1 MTRLLRSQ
9 PTLSACCLGLLLS
22 LSWPLAGQSPDAI
35 DDTAEQI
42 SALRAEI
49 ASLQERLASQ
59 EDDRDEL
66 QAALREA
73 ETQMSVLDQQL
84 SKLNGER
91 AQLQQKIDQLDQ
103 EGEQLRSAQ
112 QQRADTIDASIQQL
126 WLLQQGGGFRVW
138 LGDQN
143 SEDVARNLAYFQMVI
158 EAQQQSIDA
167 YEKGLEALALNRD
180 TIAQTESE
188 LQAQSEA
195 VEAARDALAT
205 QREARQVALAAI
217 NQKVESDQQRLAV
230 LIQDRERLDALLVEL
245 EALATAAAPVM
256 TPAADLHPFAETK
269 GTLAMPV
276 SGSLTN
282 RFGGRRNA
290 DIRWKGW
297 LIAAEEG
304 EPVRAVHGGQVIYA
318 DWLRGQGLLMVV
330 DHGDGWL
337 SLYGQNHSLLRGVGE
352 RVNAGDVIARAG
364 ASGGSELSGLYFEIR
379 HDGQPLD
386 PTEWIRR

>member
-1 MTRLLRSQ
+1 MTRLLRLQ
-9 PTLSACCLGLLLS
+9 PVLSACCLGLLLS

-35 DDTAEQI
+35 DDTTEQI

-73 ETQMSVLDQQL
+73 ETQISLLDQQL
-84 SKLNGER
+84 SKLKEER
-91 AQLQQKIDQLDQ
+91 AQLQQKINQLDQ

-112 QQRADTIDASIQQL
+112 QQRADTIDASVQQL

-143 SEDVARNLAYFQMVI
+143 PEDVARNLAYFQMVI
-158 EAQQQSIDA
+158 EAQQQSIGA

-188 LQAQSEA
+188 LQTQSEA

-256 TPAADLHPFAETK
+256 APAVNLKPFAETK

-330 DHGDGWL
+330 DHGNGWL

-386 PTEWIRR
+386 PSEWIRR

>member
-1 MTRLLRSQ
+1 MTRLLRLQ
-9 PTLSACCLGLLLS
+9 PTLSACCFGLLLV
-22 LSWPLAGQSPDAI
+22 LSWPLAGQSPNAI
-35 DDTAEQI
+35 DDTTEQI
-42 SALRAEI
+42 SALRAKI
-49 ASLQERLASQ
+49 VSLQERLASQ

-66 QAALREA
+66 QTALREA
-73 ETQMSVLDQQL
+73 ETEMSALDQQL
-84 SKLNGER
+84 TKLNGER
-91 AQLQQKIDQLDQ
+91 AQLQQEIDQLDQ
-103 EGEQLRSAQ
+103 EGKLLRSAQ
-112 QQRADTIDASIQQL
+112 RQRADTIDASIQQL
-126 WLLQQGGGFRVW
+126 WLLQQSGGFRIW

-143 SEDVARNLAYFQMVI
+143 PEDVARNLAYFQLVI

-180 TIAQTESE
+180 AIAQTESE
-188 LQAQSEA
+188 LQEQSES
-195 VEAARDALAT
+195 VEAARDALAI
-205 QREARQVALAAI
+205 QRAARQVALAAI
-217 NQKVESDQQRLAV
+217 NEKVESDEQRLAG
-230 LIQDRERLDALLVEL
+230 LIRDRERLDALLAEL
-245 EALATAAAPVM
+245 ETLAKAAATVM
-256 TPAADLHPFAETK
+256 APATNVQPFAETK
-269 GTLAMPV
+269 GTLFMPI

-297 LIAAEEG
+297 LIAAKEG

-337 SLYGQNHSLLRGVGE
+337 SLYGQNHSLLRSVGE

-379 HDGQPLD
+379 HNGQPLD

>member
-1 MTRLLRSQ
+1 MTRLLRLQ

-22 LSWPLAGQSPDAI
+22 LSWPLASQSPDAI

-49 ASLQERLASQ
+49 ASLQDRLASQ

-143 SEDVARNLAYFQMVI
+143 PEDVARNLAYFQMVI
-158 EAQQQSIDA
+158 EAQQQSIAA
-167 YEKGLEALALNRD
+167 YEQGLEALALNRD

-217 NQKVESDQQRLAV
+217 NQKVKSDQQRLAV
-230 LIQDRERLDALLVEL
+230 LIQDQERLDALLVEL

-256 TPAADLHPFAETK
+256 TPAAALLPFAETK

-304 EPVRAVHGGQVIYA
+304 EPVRAVHGGQIIYA

>member
-1 MTRLLRSQ
+1 MTRLLRLQ
-9 PTLSACCLGLLLS
+9 PTLSACCFGLLLV
-22 LSWPLAGQSPDAI
+22 LSRPLAGQSPDAI
-35 DDTAEQI
+35 DDTTEQI
-42 SALRAEI
+42 SALRAKI
-49 ASLQERLASQ
+49 VSLQERLASQ

-66 QAALREA
+66 QTALREA
-73 ETQMSVLDQQL
+73 ETEMSALDQQL
-84 SKLNGER
+84 TKLNGER
-91 AQLQQKIDQLDQ
+91 AQLQQEIDQLDQ
-103 EGEQLRSAQ
+103 EGKLLRSAQ
-112 QQRADTIDASIQQL
+112 RQRADTIDASIQQL
-126 WLLQQGGGFRVW
+126 WLLQQSGGFRIW

-143 SEDVARNLAYFQMVI
+143 PEDVARNLAYFQLVI

-180 TIAQTESE
+180 AIAQTESE
-188 LQAQSEA
+188 LQEQSES
-195 VEAARDALAT
+195 VEAARDALAI
-205 QREARQVALAAI
+205 QRAARQVALAAI
-217 NQKVESDQQRLAV
+217 NEKVESDEQRLAG
-230 LIQDRERLDALLVEL
+230 LIRDRERLDALLAEL
-245 EALATAAAPVM
+245 ETLAKAAATVIA
-256 TPAADLHPFAETK
+256 PATNVQPFAETK
-269 GTLAMPV
+269 GTLFMPI

-297 LIAAEEG
+297 LIAAKEG

-337 SLYGQNHSLLRGVGE
+337 SLYGQNHSLLRSVGE

-379 HDGQPLD
+379 HNGQPLD

>member
-1 MTRLLRSQ
+1 MTRLLRLQ

-22 LSWPLAGQSPDAI
+22 LSWPLAGQSPHAI

-73 ETQMSVLDQQL
+73 ETQMSVLDRRL

-112 QQRADTIDASIQQL
+112 QQRADTIDASVQQL

-143 SEDVARNLAYFQMVI
+143 PEDVARNLAYFQMVV

-167 YEKGLEALALNRD
+167 YKKGLEALALNRD
-180 TIAQTESE
+180 TIAQT
-188 LQAQSEA
+188 A
-195 VEAARDALAT
+195 VSYTHL
-205 QREARQVALAAI
+205 
-217 NQKVESDQQRLAV
+217 
-230 LIQDRERLDALLVEL
+230 
-245 EALATAAAPVM
+245 
-256 TPAADLHPFAETK
+256 
-269 GTLAMPV
+269 TL
-276 SGSLTN
+276 
-282 RFGGRRNA
+282 
-290 DIRWKGW
+290 
-297 LIAAEEG
+297 
-304 EPVRAVHGGQVIYA
+304 
-318 DWLRGQGLLMVV
+318 
-330 DHGDGWL
+330 
-337 SLYGQNHSLLRGVGE
+337 
-352 RVNAGDVIARAG
+352 
-364 ASGGSELSGLYFEIR
+364 
-379 HDGQPLD
+379 
-386 PTEWIRR
+386 PTICSV